1 MHLEGFGLRIL
12 NETKYGAERADYD
25 PPVHQRDTADTTEAI
40 EAHMSKIRDLDVSFA
55 GKGGS
60 C

>member
-1 MHLEGFGLRIL
+1 MHLEGFGLGVL
-12 NETKYGAERADYD
+12 NEAERGAERADHD
-25 PPVHQRDTADTTEAI
+25 PPVHQRETADTTEAI
-40 EAHMSKIRDLDVSFA
+40 EVHMSKIRDLDVSFA